1 MKSLSRAR
9 LFATPWTTDYQAP
22 PSMRFSRQEYW
33 SRLPFPSQIFP
44 TKGFKPGLPH
54 CRQMLYHLSHQGR
67 KTPTIL
73 PAKCSI
79 LFLVP
84 RSKFSELVFDIISP
98 VSLLFIFLRILIL
111 LHLPLQLNVL
121 IQLTSDLH
129 FAKSNSSFSYYLSI
143 TAAFDTLLFSNHP
156 KLEILDS
163 AFVWVLLPYGHLVI
177 LTTYMKQPS
186 PLHITHTHTHT
197 HTHRGTWIHNACI
210 HRLIKEDPIFF
221 ILLVFFPMAYVT
233 IWQTMHLLIYIS

>member
-1 MKSLSRAR
+1 M
-9 LFATPWTTDYQAP
+9 FY
-22 PSMRFSRQEYW
+22 
-33 SRLPFPSQIFP
+33 
-44 TKGFKPGLPH
+44 
-54 CRQMLYHLSHQGR
+54 
-67 KTPTIL
+67 
-73 PAKCSI
+73 

-197 HTHRGTWIHNACI
+197 HTHTEAH
-210 HRLIKEDPIFF
+210 ES
-221 ILLVFFPMAYVT
+221 
-233 IWQTMHLLIYIS
+233 TMHAYTDSLKKILYSLSYLFFSLWHMSPFDRLCIYLFIYHSPPLECNFHKDMTLFYSSLHPKCLQMCLTFTRYSASFIGINEWNI